1 MQIWIIF
8 VVKIHSVPRFEL
20 IERASQMNSY
30 LLFVSLLSLTF
41 IAYARISTPD
51 ALSLSWKRFWKL
63 SKIESFGFDD
73 EKIRPE
79 TQSLFLGN
87 AFVSF
92 SLSTYLFLLTY
103 FERLDALGLAFAFV
117 GSFLIFQLLNFRLA
131 LFVTDNWKL
140 VSHIAEIN
148 KQVWSFVGLVYLGLS
163 FLWLIYGQANSLL
176 QQAFI
181 IVGLSGYVWRL
192 IKAWRACLQAN
203 LEWYYLILYL
213 CALEILPIL
222 FVWHWV
228 SGEYI

>member
-1 MQIWIIF
+1 
-8 VVKIHSVPRFEL
+8 
-20 IERASQMNSY
+20 MNSY

-51 ALSLSWKRFWKL
+51 ALTLSWKRFWKL
-63 SKIESFGFDD
+63 SKMESFGFDD

-117 GSFLIFQLLNFRLA
+117 CFFLIFQLLNFRLA

-222 FVWHWV
+222 FVWRWL

>member
-1 MQIWIIF
+1 M
-8 VVKIHSVPRFEL
+8 PRFEL
-20 IERASQMNSY
+20 IERATQMNSY

-41 IAYARISTPD
+41 IAYARMSTPD
-51 ALSLSWKRFWKL
+51 ALTLSWKRFWKL

-79 TQSLFLGN
+79 TQSLLLSN
-87 AFVSF
+87 AFISF
-92 SLSTYLFLLTY
+92 TLSTYLFLLTY
-103 FERLDALGLAFAFV
+103 YDRTEALGMALGFVFAFL
-117 GSFLIFQLLNFRLA
+117 SFQLLNFRVA

-148 KQVWSFVGLVYLGLS
+148 KQIWSFVGLVYLALS
-163 FLWLIYGQANSLL
+163 FLWLIYGQPNELL
-176 QQAFI
+176 QQAFLI
-181 IVGLSGYVWRL
+181 IGIAGYAWRL
-192 IKAWRACLQAN
+192 IKAWRASLQAN

-222 FVWHWV
+222 FVWRWL

>member
-1 MQIWIIF
+1 
-8 VVKIHSVPRFEL
+8 
-20 IERASQMNSY
+20 MNSY

>member
-1 MQIWIIF
+1 M
-8 VVKIHSVPRFEL
+8 
-20 IERASQMNSY
+20 
-30 LLFVSLLSLTF
+30 
-41 IAYARISTPD
+41 
-51 ALSLSWKRFWKL
+51 
-63 SKIESFGFDD
+63 ESFGFDD

-117 GSFLIFQLLNFRLA
+117 CSFLIFQLLNFRLA

-192 IKAWRACLQAN
+192 IKAWRACIQAN

-222 FVWHWV
+222 FVWRWL

>member
-1 MQIWIIF
+1 
-8 VVKIHSVPRFEL
+8 
-20 IERASQMNSY
+20 MNSY

-41 IAYARISTPD
+41 IAYARIRTPD
-51 ALSLSWKRFWKL
+51 ALALSWKRFWKL
-63 SKIESFGFDD
+63 GKIESFGFDD

-87 AFVSF
+87 TFVSF

-103 FERLDALGLAFAFV
+103 FERLDALGLTFAFV

-131 LFVTDNWKL
+131 LFITDNWKL
-140 VSHIAEIN
+140 VSHLAEIN

-181 IVGLSGYVWRL
+181 IVCLSGYIWRL

-222 FVWHWV
+222 FVWRWL

>member
-8 VVKIHSVPRFEL
+8 VLKIHSVPRFEL

-51 ALSLSWKRFWKL
+51 ALTLSWKRFWKL
-63 SKIESFGFDD
+63 SKMESFGFDD

-79 TQSLFLGN
+79 TQALFLGN

-222 FVWHWV
+222 FVWRWL

>member
-1 MQIWIIF
+1 
-8 VVKIHSVPRFEL
+8 
-20 IERASQMNSY
+20 MNSY

-51 ALSLSWKRFWKL
+51 ALALSWKRFWKL
-63 SKIESFGFDD
+63 GKIESFGFDD

-79 TQSLFLGN
+79 TQSLFLAN

-103 FERLDALGLAFAFV
+103 FERLDALGLTFAFV

-131 LFVTDNWKL
+131 LFITDNWKL

-222 FVWHWV
+222 FVWRWL

>member
-1 MQIWIIF
+1 M
-8 VVKIHSVPRFEL
+8 PRFEL

-51 ALSLSWKRFWKL
+51 ALTLSWKRFWKL
-63 SKIESFGFDD
+63 SKMESFGFDD

-117 GSFLIFQLLNFRLA
+117 CSFLIFQLLNFRLA

-213 CALEILPIL
+213 CTLEILPIL
-222 FVWHWV
+222 FVWRWL

>member
-1 MQIWIIF
+1 
-8 VVKIHSVPRFEL
+8 
-20 IERASQMNSY
+20 MNSY

-51 ALSLSWKRFWKL
+51 ALALSWKRFWKL
-63 SKIESFGFDD
+63 GKIESFGFDD

-103 FERLDALGLAFAFV
+103 FERLDALGLTFAFV

-131 LFVTDNWKL
+131 LFITDNWKL

-181 IVGLSGYVWRL
+181 IVGLSGYIWRL

-222 FVWHWV
+222 FVWRWL
-228 SGEYI
+228 SGEYN

>member
-1 MQIWIIF
+1 
-8 VVKIHSVPRFEL
+8 
-20 IERASQMNSY
+20 MNSY

-41 IAYARISTPD
+41 IAYARMSTPD
-51 ALSLSWKRFWKL
+51 ALTLSWKRFWKL
-63 SKIESFGFDD
+63 SKMESFGFDD

-117 GSFLIFQLLNFRLA
+117 CSFLIFQLLNFRLA

-222 FVWHWV
+222 FVWRWL

>member
-1 MQIWIIF
+1 M
-8 VVKIHSVPRFEL
+8 PRFEL

-51 ALSLSWKRFWKL
+51 ALTLSWKRFWKL
-63 SKIESFGFDD
+63 SKMESFGFDD

-117 GSFLIFQLLNFRLA
+117 CSFLIFQLLNFRLA

-222 FVWHWV
+222 FVWRWL

>member
-1 MQIWIIF
+1 
-8 VVKIHSVPRFEL
+8 
-20 IERASQMNSY
+20 MNSY

-51 ALSLSWKRFWKL
+51 ALALSWKRFWKL
-63 SKIESFGFDD
+63 GKIESFGFDD

-103 FERLDALGLAFAFV
+103 FERLDALGLTFAFV

-131 LFVTDNWKL
+131 LFITDNWKL

-222 FVWHWV
+222 FVWRWL

>member
-1 MQIWIIF
+1 M
-8 VVKIHSVPRFEL
+8 SEL
-20 IERASQMNSY
+20 IYVLDLAGTAVFASSGAIMAARLRMDPFGMMVLASLPAVGGGTLRDLILGVRPVFWVADPNY
-30 LLFVSLLSLTF
+30 LFVIMATALATMMFVNHLNRIPEKLLL
-41 IAYARISTPD
+41 
-51 ALSLSWKRFWKL
+51 
-63 SKIESFGFDD
+63 
-73 EKIRPE
+73 
-79 TQSLFLGN
+79 
-87 AFVSF
+87 V
-92 SLSTYLFLLTY
+92 
-103 FERLDALGLAFAFV
+103 LDALGLAFAFV
-117 GSFLIFQLLNFRLA
+117 CSFLIFQLLNFRLA
-131 LFVTDNWKL
+131 LFITDNWKL

-222 FVWHWV
+222 FVWRWL

>member
-1 MQIWIIF
+1 
-8 VVKIHSVPRFEL
+8 
-20 IERASQMNSY
+20 MNSY

-41 IAYARISTPD
+41 IAYARMSTPD
-51 ALSLSWKRFWKL
+51 ALTLSWKRFWKL

-79 TQSLFLGN
+79 TQALFLGN

-176 QQAFI
+176 PQAFI

-222 FVWHWV
+222 FVWRWL